1 MAIGSALLKLLEM
14 RSISQRQLAIHLGVS
29 RQAVSRWCN
38 NQADPTLDKLNELAK
53 YLKVPMNDLF
63 LEGKSL
69 TTFGLPKGGENPQ
82 DGAVAIPECLFN
94 LSKGDD
100 LMKDWVA
107 IPNAPFHWYSKEFF
121 TSRNIDPDRCVL
133 YKMDANSME
142 PTICNGDEILFYV
155 DKDLSIQK
163 IRDGGI
169 YVFSLNG
176 ALKVKRLALQNDGIV
191 VSSDNPEY
199 VKEFYGEDKLD
210 KLRIYGRV
218 IEITRTL

>member
-1 MAIGSALLKLLEM
+1 MAIGTALLKLLEM
-14 RSISQRQLAIHLGVS
+14 RSMSQRQLAMHLGVS
-29 RQAVSRWCN
+29 RQAVSRWCK

-53 YLKVPMNDLF
+53 ILNVPMNDLF

-69 TTFGLPKGGENPQ
+69 TTLGLPKGGE
-82 DGAVAIPECLFN
+82 DSKAGAVAISECLFK
-94 LSKGDD
+94 LSRGDD
-100 LMKDWVA
+100 LMKDWIA
-107 IPNAPFHWYSKEFF
+107 IPNALTHWYSKKFF

-133 YKMDANSME
+133 FKMDADSMQ
-142 PTICNGDEILFYV
+142 PTICLGDEILFYV

-169 YVFSLNG
+169 YVFSFNG
-176 ALKVKRLALQNDGIV
+176 ALKVKRLSLKNDGVV

-199 VKEFYGEDKLD
+199 DKEFYGEDKLD
-210 KLRIYGRV
+210 RLRIYGRV